1 VHIGITPEKIEEIG
15 YNETKKFNIEITAP
29 SYMSTQ
35 RTNVLL
41 TIEALGKRGTTN
53 KTIEE
58 TVNILLV
65 IHETTAN
72 DTLMYLDNAETAV
85 NGIIASGFPSSLV
98 SELLEDAK
106 NAFNDDD
113 YDQAKALAL
122 EIIQTKEAAEASYA
136 IIGEISTKLKEA
148 EYNGIDIP
156 ETKKLYDLAVA
167 AFSREDYIR
176 AEDRAKNAITAYAI
190 ESGGVNIVNFIVNN
204 WLLISI
210 AAMSLIIILFVSYRR
225 MIVVVIKRKLDILKK
240 ESVIIKNLIM
250 DIQKKHFED
259 GTVNAMSYHKSI
271 YEYERRLAEIQK
283 NKTKLISS
291 MLNMKK
297 PLDIITKFQNEI
309 RDVNNTLQNTQKKYF
324 VDRSISKSSYENN
337 MNALNNEKIEIQKS
351 IEIARAKAAEKP
363 KLRTLMEFNRGS
375 KNILPILIILML
387 VVPVYAIGDIQSAQN
402 AIETAEDAIKDM
414 QSLGFGIT
422 YANDTLEEAKLLL
435 AQENYLG
442 AQKTAEYVK
451 TIKETAI
458 RLDNLI
464 DDTEIRLYD
473 AENMG
478 IDVTPARELFNAG
491 ITALNIE
498 DYIAAEDY
506 INQAYNK
513 IDELESEFVL
523 MLAAE
528 RKEFNLSEFITENWV
543 FITLSFLL
551 AAFIGFIGNRK
562 IRTMKLRK
570 VLKNLKIEKNT
581 IEKLLRLTQKRYFEF
596 KEIGNSEYNIA
607 IDKYN
612 KRLIQIKK
620 EIPLLNSRLSK

>member
-1 VHIGITPEKIEEIG
+1 
-15 YNETKKFNIEITAP
+15 
-29 SYMSTQ
+29 
-35 RTNVLL
+35 
-41 TIEALGKRGTTN
+41 
-53 KTIEE
+53 
-58 TVNILLV
+58 
-65 IHETTAN
+65 
-72 DTLMYLDNAETAV
+72 
-85 NGIIASGFPSSLV
+85 
-98 SELLEDAK
+98 
-106 NAFNDDD
+106 
-113 YDQAKALAL
+113 
-122 EIIQTKEAAEASYA
+122 
-136 IIGEISTKLKEA
+136 
-148 EYNGIDIP
+148 
-156 ETKKLYDLAVA
+156 
-167 AFSREDYIR
+167 
-176 AEDRAKNAITAYAI
+176 
-190 ESGGVNIVNFIVNN
+190 
-204 WLLISI
+204 
-210 AAMSLIIILFVSYRR
+210 
-225 MIVVVIKRKLDILKK
+225 
-240 ESVIIKNLIM
+240 
-250 DIQKKHFED
+250 
-259 GTVNAMSYHKSI
+259 
-271 YEYERRLAEIQK
+271 
-283 NKTKLISS
+283 
-291 MLNMKK
+291 
-297 PLDIITKFQNEI
+297 
-309 RDVNNTLQNTQKKYF
+309 
-324 VDRSISKSSYENN
+324 
-337 MNALNNEKIEIQKS
+337 
-351 IEIARAKAAEKP
+351 
-363 KLRTLMEFNRGS
+363 MEFNRGS